1 MNVVLFGVLFAVLLA
16 LGRSDRFVL
25 LAFGPSCSGCSRAVE
40 DRGLQGVAPMD
51 LAKRKT
57 CANCQLPF
65 RAAARNAWHQRYCMA
80 PACRAASK
88 TASQQRWRA
97 KPENRDYFRGPDNV
111 ARVRTW
117 REQHPGHGGGPASR
131 PTVAAPPSAPS
142 APLRPAA

>member
-1 MNVVLFGVLFAVLLA
+1 
-16 LGRSDRFVL
+16 
-25 LAFGPSCSGCSRAVE
+25 
-40 DRGLQGVAPMD
+40 MD

-65 RAAARNAWHQRYCMA
+65 RADARNAWHQQYCKE

-88 TASQQRWRA
+88 TASQQRWCA

-117 REQHPGHGGGPASR
+117 REQHPGYGGGPGFEAGAVTRAVTPTAGPRGPAGRRVTRSR
-131 PTVAAPPSAPS
+131 RCPSA
-142 APLRPAA
+142 